1 MSEKLCT
8 LRTQGGGGGAKQTE
22 TVLWTNSAPTS
33 NFAAQ
38 TVTLSDDINN
48 YDYIAVT
55 YYCSPSLTQGARAIR
70 SVADFKKGVYNT
82 KNVPEM
88 CLSYMDGSS
97 TPNPMF
103 RPVLY
108 ASDTTVRFYDCV
120 TKGSSTVYNGYL
132 QPLSIIGIKNMG
144 GIRTN
149 EKYDMLPFKSITGG
163 TTPTFATKG
172 LAKGCW
178 LYFTSSSGTGV
189 LTNVNP
195 YTGELETSKCWR
207 CMGNTTTIEQ
217 YTNNYFVISNGT
229 VALDQRYSGTTY
241 NMALAYTY

>member
-8 LRTQGGGGGAKQTE
+8 LRTKGGGGG
-22 TVLWTNSAPTS
+22 
-33 NFAAQ
+33 
-38 TVTLSDDINN
+38 
-48 YDYIAVT
+48 
-55 YYCSPSLTQGARAIR
+55 
-70 SVADFKKGVYNT
+70 
-82 KNVPEM
+82 
-88 CLSYMDGSS
+88 
-97 TPNPMF
+97 
-103 RPVLY
+103 
-108 ASDTTVRFYDCV
+108 
-120 TKGSSTVYNGYL
+120 
-132 QPLSIIGIKNMG
+132 
-144 GIRTN
+144 TN

-178 LYFTSSSGTGV
+178 LYFTSTSGTGV

>member
-1 MSEKLCT
+1 MAEKLCT
-8 LRTQGGGGGAKQTE
+8 LRGAGGGGAKQTE
-22 TVLWTNSAPTS
+22 TVLWTNSSPTS
-33 NFAAQ
+33 NFADQ
-38 TVTLSDDINN
+38 NVTLSDSMSN
-48 YDYIAVT
+48 YDYLKFTYKKATNNATSTSAVF
-55 YYCSPSLTQGARAIR
+55 
-70 SVADFKKGVYNT
+70 SVSDVKNFADESVYGQIGGESAT
-82 KNVPEM
+82 DW
-88 CLSYMDGSS
+88 YMSR
-97 TPNPMF
+97 MLWY
-103 RPVLY
+103 V
-108 ASDTTVRFYDCV
+108 SDTSV
-120 TKGSSTVYNGYL
+120 KISTAWGLNRANSANNSYII
-132 QPLSIIGIKNMG
+132 PLSIIGIKNMG

-178 LYFTSSSGTGV
+178 LYFTSTSGTGV